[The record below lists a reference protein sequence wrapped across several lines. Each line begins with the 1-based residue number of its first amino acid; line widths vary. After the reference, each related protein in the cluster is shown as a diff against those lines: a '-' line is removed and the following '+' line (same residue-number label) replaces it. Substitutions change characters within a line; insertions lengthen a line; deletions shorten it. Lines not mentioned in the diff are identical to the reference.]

1 MEQNNVKT
9 SPKDFFLHLLS
20 VITLYVSAGSVI
32 GLLFIYADKI
42 FVDPL
47 ESSYLYYNGYAYAVR
62 WPIALL
68 IVVFPAYAWSVWYLN
83 KGYSANP
90 EKKELRVRKWLLFLT
105 LFLAG
110 GIIIGDLVTLVYN
123 FLGGDLTARFI
134 SKIAATLVVAGA
146 AFGYYL
152 SELKQ
157 NYGLAKLIGWAS
169 AAIVVL
175 SVGYG
180 FFVAGSPFE
189 ARIKKF
195 DQARVS
201 DLQNTQ
207 SQIVEFWR
215 QKERLPETL
224 DELSDSISGYKPP
237 TDPESLKSYDYV
249 KGEEL
254 SFELCAEF
262 SLPSSG
268 DEAASREF
276 YYAYQDD
283 NWDHEAGRQ
292 CFKRTIDP
300 ERYPPY
306 EKVPL
311 R

>member
-1 MEQNNVKT
+1 M
-9 SPKDFFLHLLS
+9 S

-32 GLLFIYADKI
+32 SLLFTYADKLFI
-42 FVDPL
+42 DPL

-68 IVVFPAYAWSVWYLN
+68 IVVFPAFVWSVWYLN
-83 KGYSANP
+83 KGYSVNP

-134 SKIAATLVVAGA
+134 SKILATFAVAGA
-146 AFGYYL
+146 VFGYYIA
-152 SELKQ
+152 ELKQ
-157 NYGLAKLIGWAS
+157 NAGLAKLIGRAS
-169 AAIVVL
+169 MALVVL
-175 SVGYG
+175 SVAYG

-189 ARIKKF
+189 ARIRKF
-195 DQARVS
+195 DRARVS

-237 TDPESLKSYDYV
+237 KDPENSKPYDYI
-249 KGEEL
+249 KGKEL
-254 SFELCAEF
+254 SFELCASF
-262 SLPSSG
+262 SL
-268 DEAASREF
+268 ASTAEEETSYRDV
-276 YYAYQDD
+276 YYPYPNDI
-283 NWDHEAGRQ
+283 WVHEAGKQ
-292 CFKRTIDP
+292 CFKRVIDP
-300 ERYPPY
+300 ERYPPF
-306 EKVPL
+306 EKPVPAI